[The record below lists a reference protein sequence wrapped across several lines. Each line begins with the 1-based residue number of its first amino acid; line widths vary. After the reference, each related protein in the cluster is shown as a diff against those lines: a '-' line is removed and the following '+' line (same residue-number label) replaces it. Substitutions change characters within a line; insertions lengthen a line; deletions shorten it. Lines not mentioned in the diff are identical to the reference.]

1 MDRCVNV
8 AAGNAA
14 GCLGAAMSYRWCY
27 RLAKGRMRPQPI
39 PSFQRDV
46 EEDVVVSR
54 RPFKRSLNKWH
65 LYLTFPL
72 FSLLSSLSSLGLI
85 SFLVEREKITSVTS
99 SSASFLSSSFS
110 PNPVSVRRIG
120 EEHQREMDDLL
131 FIDEIKLRISNVF
144 KRAENQIRLTVDCTG
159 TVVTQLVA

>member
-120 EEHQREMDDLL
+120 EEHQRRFGRFPLH
-131 FIDEIKLRISNVF
+131 R
-144 KRAENQIRLTVDCTG
+144 
-159 TVVTQLVA
+159 